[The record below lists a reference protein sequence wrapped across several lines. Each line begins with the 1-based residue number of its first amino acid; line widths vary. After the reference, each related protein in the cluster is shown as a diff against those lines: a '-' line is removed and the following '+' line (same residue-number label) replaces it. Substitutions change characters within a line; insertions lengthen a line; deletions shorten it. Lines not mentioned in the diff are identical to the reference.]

1 MCNFFFIKINDRKER
16 GKSTCEGVIDFID
29 KSIAY
34 NEQPQKGNV

>member
-1 MCNFFFIKINDRKER
+1 MIEKKGQID
-16 GKSTCEGVIDFID
+16 TCEGVIDFID